1 MKGHIMDTTDI
12 KIIPYN
18 LTAEQSVLG
27 AILLDSECISAV
39 IQLLR
44 PDDFYDPKNAEL
56 FDAMLDLFNMGQPLD
71 VITLAEQLKKRGTF
85 EKAGG
90 ELYLVEVANA
100 VPTTANVR
108 HYAKIVDDY
117 SLRRRLIRASEEIS
131 TLAYKG
137 EENTEKIIDISEQ
150 KIFDIAKQNE
160 FSSFSV
166 LRDVISV
173 SHSNISQR
181 AMLKT
186 TLTGVATGF
195 EMLDDKI
202 GGFNKSNLI
211 ILAARPAMGK
221 TSLALNIA
229 QNSALK
235 AGAKVAIFSLE
246 MSKEEIANR
255 IWFSEALI
263 ESGKIRK
270 GDMQAED
277 WSSLVTAITVLA
289 NAKIY
294 IDDTAAITVMEIRS
308 KCRRL
313 AAEHGLDLIIID
325 HIQLMDSAKRVEN
338 RQQEIT
344 EISRTLKMLA
354 KDLNTPVLALSQLS
368 RASATRPD
376 KSKRPVLTDLRE
388 SGSLE
393 QDADVVL
400 MLHRDDYYNENTEH
414 PGEAELIIAKN
425 RNGETGLIPLKFQKE
440 YTKFVSVDR
449 IHQNYDESY

>member
-1 MKGHIMDTTDI
+1 MDTSSI
-12 KIIPYN
+12 RVIPYN

-27 AILLDSECISAV
+27 AILLDSECIGTV
-39 IQLLR
+39 LQLVR
-44 PDDFYDPKNAEL
+44 PDDFYDPKNKEL
-56 FDAMLDLFNMGQPLD
+56 FDAVLDLFNMGKPID
-71 VITLAEQLKKRGTF
+71 VITLAEQLKLRGTF
-85 EKAGG
+85 EKVGG
-90 ELYLVEVANA
+90 ELYLVEIANA

-108 HYAKIVDDY
+108 HYTKIVADY
-117 SLRRRLIRASEEIS
+117 AVRRRLIHISDEVSE
-131 TLAYKG
+131 LAYAG
-137 EENTEKIIDISEQ
+137 EESTEKILDIAEQ
-150 KIFDIAKQNE
+150 KIFDVAQNQE
-160 FSSFSV
+160 TSDFSV

-173 SHSNISQR
+173 SHANISER
-181 AMLKT
+181 ARLKT
-186 TLTGVATGF
+186 TLTGVPTGF
-195 EMLDDKI
+195 SLLDDKI

-229 QNSALK
+229 QNVSLK

-246 MSKEEIANR
+246 MSKEEVANR

-263 ESGKIRK
+263 ESSKIRK
-270 GDMQAED
+270 GQMQPED

-294 IDDTAAITVMEIRS
+294 IDDTAAITAMEIRS

-325 HIQLMDSAKRVEN
+325 HIQLMDSTKRVEN

-344 EISRTLKMLA
+344 EISRSLKMLA
-354 KDLNTPVLALSQLS
+354 KDLNMPVLALSQLS

-388 SGSLE
+388 SGAIE

-400 MLHRDDYYNENTEH
+400 MLHREDYYNENAEN

-425 RNGETGLIPLKFQKE
+425 RNGETGIIPLKFQKE
-440 YTKFVSVDR
+440 FTKFVSVDWA
-449 IHQNYDESY
+449 HQDYE

>member
-1 MKGHIMDTTDI
+1 
-12 KIIPYN
+12 
-18 LTAEQSVLG
+18 
-27 AILLDSECISAV
+27 
-39 IQLLR
+39 
-44 PDDFYDPKNAEL
+44 
-56 FDAMLDLFNMGQPLD
+56 MGKPID
-71 VITLAEQLKKRGTF
+71 VITLAEQLKLRGTF
-85 EKAGG
+85 EKVGG
-90 ELYLVEVANA
+90 ELYLVEIANA

-108 HYAKIVDDY
+108 HYTKIVADY
-117 SLRRRLIRASEEIS
+117 AVRRRLIHISDEVSE
-131 TLAYKG
+131 LAYAG
-137 EENTEKIIDISEQ
+137 EESTEKILDIAEQ
-150 KIFDIAKQNE
+150 KIFDVAQNQE
-160 FSSFSV
+160 TSDFSV

-173 SHSNISQR
+173 SHANISER
-181 AMLKT
+181 ARLKT
-186 TLTGVATGF
+186 TLTGVPTGF
-195 EMLDDKI
+195 SLLDDKI

-229 QNSALK
+229 QNVSLK

-246 MSKEEIANR
+246 MSKEEVANR

-263 ESGKIRK
+263 ESSKIRK
-270 GDMQAED
+270 GQMQPED

-294 IDDTAAITVMEIRS
+294 IDDTAAITAMEIRS

-325 HIQLMDSAKRVEN
+325 HIQLMDSTKRVEN

-344 EISRTLKMLA
+344 EISRSLKMLA
-354 KDLNTPVLALSQLS
+354 KDLNMPVLALSQLS

-388 SGSLE
+388 SGAIE

-400 MLHRDDYYNENTEH
+400 MLHREDYYNENAEN

-425 RNGETGLIPLKFQKE
+425 RNGETGIIPLKFQKE
-440 YTKFVSVDR
+440 FTKFVSVDWA
-449 IHQNYDESY
+449 HQDYE

>member
-1 MKGHIMDTTDI
+1 MDTSSIRVT
-12 KIIPYN
+12 PYN

-27 AILLDSECISAV
+27 AMLLDSECV
-39 IQLLR
+39 GTVMQLVR
-44 PDDFYDPKNAEL
+44 PDDFYDPKNKEL
-56 FDAMLDLFNMGQPLD
+56 FDAILDLFNIDRPLD
-71 VITLAEQLKKRGTF
+71 IITLAEQLKARGTF

-90 ELYLVEVANA
+90 ELYLVEIANA

-108 HYAKIVDDY
+108 HYAKIVSDY
-117 SLRRRLIRASEEIS
+117 STRRRLIQISNEIS
-131 TLAYKG
+131 SLAYEG
-137 EENTEKIIDISEQ
+137 EETTEKILDIAEQ
-150 KIFDIAKQNE
+150 KIFDIAQNHD
-160 FSSFSV
+160 FSDFMI
-166 LRDVISV
+166 LRDVISI
-173 SHSNISQR
+173 SHSIISER
-181 AMLKT
+181 ARLKT
-186 TLTGVATGF
+186 KLTGIPTGF
-195 EMLDDKI
+195 HMLDDKI

-229 QNSALK
+229 ENAALK

-263 ESGKIRK
+263 ENNKIRK
-270 GDMQAED
+270 GEMQAAD
-277 WSSLVTAITVLA
+277 WSQLVTAITVLA
-289 NAKIY
+289 GAKIF
-294 IDDTAAITVMEIRS
+294 IDDSAAVTAMEIRS

-325 HIQLMDSAKRVEN
+325 HIQLMESARRTDN

-344 EISRTLKMLA
+344 EISRSLKMIA
-354 KDLNTPVLALSQLS
+354 KDLNVPVMALSQLS

-388 SGSLE
+388 SGAIE
-393 QDADVVL
+393 QDADIVL
-400 MLHRDDYYNENTEH
+400 MLHREDYYNEETEH

-425 RNGETGLIPLKFQKE
+425 RNGDTGIIPLKFQKE
-440 YTKFVSVDR
+440 FTKFSTLDR
-449 IHQNYDESY
+449 IHSEYE